1 MVDNTQGAAK
11 QLFTDTSVFTA
22 SAFEQVAAIAKQVK
36 EVVNDLNKDR
46 AALQSL
52 SSHLTGCG
60 FGSLALGLAFAFD
73 GLGGLSCLL
82 SFGGSL
88 RRRGTLNSEQTPV
101 ASLQR
106 LVPHPCNGWY
116 RIPATM
122 SSSSEEEGGPS
133 YSRSPQWAD
142 VQPLEAAEAGRVVA
156 VQYTPEFREALA
168 YFRAVRAKGERS
180 QRVLELTAD
189 IIRHNQADYSAWQLR
204 WECLL
209 ALGSDLLE
217 EYTFTDAIMED
228 NAKNYQLWNHRRKCC
243 LVLGQGALAREL
255 QVTTTALAADA
266 KNYHA
271 WAHRQALVKAWGGEL
286 WSAELAYSEHCLE
299 DDVRNNSAWNQR
311 AFVLRHQLQAMLQAG
326 HGGGSSSHASSTK
339 GPVEELVQRELTY
352 VARLVAKAPRN
363 DSAWNYLGG
372 LFRQPGMPA
381 QAMAWWPEVHTLC
394 TEALLD
400 VPSCPPAMDVLCQ
413 YYQHCASLAAQ
424 RLAVLLQEAAANGV
438 VSDPAAGSAA
448 GTSNRSV
455 ASCPA
460 ASSSRDDVNA
470 GSQSAVGSESVKVT
484 RDRLKAAGRAV
495 IVLCN
500 HLLVADPV
508 RTMYWLHRQ
517 QDVEALLNGMGVPA
531 GPGASSASP
540 ATVAET

>member
-46 AALQSL
+46 
-52 SSHLTGCG
+52 
-60 FGSLALGLAFAFD
+60 LALGLAFAFD
-73 GLGGLSCLL
+73 RLGGLSCLL

-88 RRRGTLNSEQTPV
+88 RRHGIPSSEQTPA
-101 ASLQR
+101 ASLRRSQ
-106 LVPHPCNGWY
+106 GS
-116 RIPATM
+116 M

-133 YSRSPQWAD
+133 YSHSPQWAD
-142 VQPLEAAEAGRVVA
+142 VQPLEAADAGRVVA

-209 ALGSDLLE
+209 ALGSDLLQ
-217 EYTFTDAIMED
+217 EYAFTDAIMED

-243 LVLGQGALAREL
+243 LVLGQAALAREL

-286 WSAELAYSEHCLE
+286 WSAELAYSERCLE

-311 AFVLRHQLQAMLQAG
+311 AFVLRHQLQAILQAG
-326 HGGGSSSHASSTK
+326 HGGSSSSHASCPN
-339 GPVEELVQRELTY
+339 GPVEEVVQRELTY

-448 GTSNRSV
+448 CTSNRSV

-470 GSQSAVGSESVKVT
+470 GSQSAVAGSESLKVT

>member
-1 MVDNTQGAAK
+1 
-11 QLFTDTSVFTA
+11 
-22 SAFEQVAAIAKQVK
+22 
-36 EVVNDLNKDR
+36 
-46 AALQSL
+46 
-52 SSHLTGCG
+52 
-60 FGSLALGLAFAFD
+60 
-73 GLGGLSCLL
+73 
-82 SFGGSL
+82 
-88 RRRGTLNSEQTPV
+88 
-101 ASLQR
+101 
-106 LVPHPCNGWY
+106 
-116 RIPATM
+116 M
-122 SSSSEEEGGPS
+122 SSSSEEEDGPS
-133 YSRSPQWAD
+133 YSHSPQWAD

-209 ALGSDLLE
+209 ALGSDLLQ
-217 EYTFTDAIMED
+217 EYAFTDAIMED

-243 LVLGQGALAREL
+243 LVLGQAALAREL

-271 WAHRQALVKAWGGEL
+271 WAHRQALVKL

-311 AFVLRHQLQAMLQAG
+311 AFVLRHQLQAMRQCGAWPQ
-326 HGGGSSSHASSTK
+326 
-339 GPVEELVQRELTY
+339 PVEEVVQRELTY

-363 DSAWNYLGG
+363 DSAWNYLGACLG
-372 LFRQPGMPA
+372 NLGCLLRLWHGNRQQPN
-381 QAMAWWPEVHTLC
+381 QATCRGNASLQVHTLC

-424 RLAVLLQEAAANGV
+424 RL
-438 VSDPAAGSAA
+438 
-448 GTSNRSV
+448 T
-455 ASCPA
+455 
-460 ASSSRDDVNA
+460 
-470 GSQSAVGSESVKVT
+470 SAVAESVKVT